1 MNVTIRRGVYSVMLL
16 LGSAAFVFAQAQPG
30 QPRTAQPRGQTRPA
44 GQPAAQA
51 QQLEPSILTLLI
63 IDNNKEVALGQLG
76 QQTSQNEQVK
86 EFCQMIIKDHSEF
99 VQKLQEKSESGG
111 RSPGLGFGVG
121 RPQGET
127 ATRPLAR
134 PGNLAASKTAPGAQ
148 PSERTTTTRTET
160 TTDATGREPTTEAR
174 TAENRDRS
182 SSTAQQITVAKPVIG
197 NQPGAQIL
205 QLHHEVAEACLKSA
219 RDEAQKHRGAE
230 FDKHF
235 MAAQVVAHQGMLDK
249 LQVFERHVSPETA
262 QLLSGA
268 QEKTKQHLEH
278 AKSICESLAKG
289 GSSEKAR
296 TE

>member
-1 MNVTIRRGVYSVMLL
+1 MSVTIRRGLVSVMLL
-16 LGSAAFVFAQAQPG
+16 LGSAAILFAQAQPG

-44 GQPAAQA
+44 GQPAAQS
-51 QQLEPSILTLLI
+51 QQLEPSIFIWLI
-63 IDNNKEVALGQLG
+63 IDNNKEVALGQFG

-86 EFCQMIIKDHSEF
+86 EFCQMIIKDHSEL

-111 RSPGLGFGVG
+111 RSPGFGIGPG
-121 RPQGET
+121 RTQGET

-134 PGNLAASKTAPGAQ
+134 PGNVAASKTAPGAQ
-148 PSERTTTTRTET
+148 PSEGAAATRTEST
-160 TTDATGREPTTEAR
+160 T
-174 TAENRDRS
+174 ENRDS
-182 SSTAQQITVAKPVIG
+182 ILSTARQITVAKPVIG

-205 QLHHEVAEACLKSA
+205 QLHHEIAEASLKSA

-235 MAAQVVAHQGMLDK
+235 MAAQVAAHQGMLDK

-262 QLLSGA
+262 QILSSA

-278 AKSICESLAKG
+278 AKSIWESLAKG
-289 GSSEKAR
+289 GSSEKTG